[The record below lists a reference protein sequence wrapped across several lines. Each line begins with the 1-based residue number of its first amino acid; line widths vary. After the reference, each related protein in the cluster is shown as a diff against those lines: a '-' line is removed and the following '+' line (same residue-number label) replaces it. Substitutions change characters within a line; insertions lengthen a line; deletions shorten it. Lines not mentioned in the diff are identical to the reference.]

1 MHLISDMIFRVNAAA
16 MAPIDRALFLG
27 DSDLDPTILPQ
38 LEVADYGDAVTNALR
53 FFKWDGQAVS
63 CIVLELSPDNKR
75 VTSGSLEVKGPLQT
89 GDIKL
94 KASTLWANAP
104 PEVSL
109 VIRVPDGGGFGFDD
123 GSLCSDYL
131 PSEEISHSFSHADGS
146 SRPTVI
152 TAAEH
157 SDYGVGPFCLRLVC
171 HIIRAT
177 PKSGVILRYSVV
189 AYPGTRDDLMDVSEL
204 AQSPCWP
211 GLLLAD
217 GDMQLAPLPHKPWQ
231 CPVLPFFRT
240 GTPWGEEPVIP
251 SASELRRAIGSIMA
265 RSTPPEL
272 YKTRAG
278 IMRNWEKYAN
288 NPDEFVQ
295 KRSPLTWPEP
305 DRAEPTT
312 G

>member
-1 MHLISDMIFRVNAAA
+1 
-16 MAPIDRALFLG
+16 MAPIDRALFGGEG
-27 DSDLDPTILPQ
+27 DIDPDILPH
-38 LEVADYGDAVTNALR
+38 LEVADYGDAVVNTLKH
-53 FFKWDGQAVS
+53 FKWDGQAVA
-63 CIVLELSPDNKR
+63 CVVLELSPDNRR
-75 VTSGSLEVKGPLQT
+75 VLSGSLEVKGPLQAS
-89 GDIKL
+89 DVKF

-104 PEVSL
+104 PEVTL
-109 VIRVPDGGGFGFDD
+109 VIRIPDGGGFSFDD

-131 PSEEISHSFSHADGS
+131 GSDEISHSFSHADSG
-146 SRPTVI
+146 SRPTII

-157 SDYGVGPFCLRLVC
+157 NNYGVGPFCLRLVC
-171 HIIRAT
+171 HLIRAT
-177 PKSGVILRYSVV
+177 VKSGVILRYSVV
-189 AYPGTRDDLMDVSEL
+189 AYPGTRDDLMEVSEL

-211 GLLLAD
+211 GLLLVD
-217 GDMQLAPLPHKPWQ
+217 GDMQLAPLPHRPWQ
-231 CPVLPFFRT
+231 CPVLPLLKT
-240 GTPWGEEPVIP
+240 GTPWDDTYTAPT
-251 SASELRRAIGSIMA
+251 SSEMRRAISHIMA

-305 DRAEPTT
+305 DRAEPST